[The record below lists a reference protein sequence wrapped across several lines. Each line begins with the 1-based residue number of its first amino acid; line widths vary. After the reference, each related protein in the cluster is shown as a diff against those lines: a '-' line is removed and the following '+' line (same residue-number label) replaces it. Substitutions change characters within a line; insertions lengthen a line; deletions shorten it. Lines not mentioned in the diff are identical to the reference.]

1 MGILNISP
9 AERAG
14 AHLLIQ
20 LYGPPRSGKTYTAL
34 RIARGMVGPQGKI
47 GMLDTESGRA
57 RLYSDNVP
65 GGFVVGELT
74 PPYTPRRYLEAIEE
88 FLRYGVDILVVDSF
102 SHCWEGPGGV
112 LEMADQAEEHGRKG
126 LLKWLRPKR
135 DYKKL
140 VSFLLSTRLHMILC
154 SRAKQP
160 IVEAVVDGEKTL
172 VTQPSEPIQDKRLKY
187 EMTIV
192 VPMTLD
198 GGYET
203 DPGRLKAPGDL
214 VHLFQGELL
223 DEKTGAAIAAWVK
236 GGKPVDHALELL
248 RRAGF
253 DAAAGGTALFTK
265 WWNSAAVRGRRK
277 ALRPD
282 LDNLA
287 SIARAADDEIA
298 REREAEAAARQQRVD
313 AALLDDPFGK
323 IPVRGNGGVDHTI
336 VAGSPGK
343 NRQPVCEGAP

>member
-1 MGILNISP
+1 MGILNIAP

-34 RIARGMVGPQGKI
+34 RIARGMVGAKGKI
-47 GMLDTESGRA
+47 GVLDTESGRA
-57 RLYSDNVP
+57 RLYSDKVP

-88 FLRYGVDILVVDSF
+88 FLRYRVDILVVDSF

-112 LEMADQAEEHGRKG
+112 LEMADQAEESGRKG
-126 LLKWLRPKR
+126 LAKWLGPKR

-140 VSFLLSTRLHMILC
+140 VSFLLSTRMHMILC

-160 IVEAVVDGEKTL
+160 ILEAVVEGEKTL
-172 VTQPSEPIQDKRLKY
+172 ATQPWEPIQDKRLKY

-198 GGYET
+198 GMYET
-203 DPGRLKAPGDL
+203 EASRLKVPADL
-214 VHLFQGELL
+214 THLFQGDLL
-223 DEKTGAAIAAWVK
+223 NEKTGAAIAEWVN

-248 RRAGF
+248 RRAAI
-253 DAAAGGTALFTK
+253 DAASGGTECFTK
-265 WWNSAAVRGRRK
+265 WWNSASVRGRRK

-287 SIARAADDEIA
+287 SIARAADDEVA
-298 REREAEAAARQQRVD
+298 RERQADEAARQQQRD
-313 AALLDDPFGK
+313 RERLEDPFGK
-323 IPVRGNGGVDHTI
+323 LPIRGNGSVKSVAQGRDP
-336 VAGSPGK
+336 VAG
-343 NRQPVCEGAP
+343 AAA

>member
-1 MGILNISP
+1 MTMGILNIAP

-34 RIARGMVGPQGKI
+34 RIAHGMVGPKGKI
-47 GMLDTESGRA
+47 GVLDTESGRA
-57 RLYSDNVP
+57 RLYSDKVP

-88 FLRYGVDILVVDSF
+88 FLAYGVDILVVDSF

-126 LLKWLRPKR
+126 LMKWLGPKR

-140 VSFLLSTRLHMILC
+140 VSFLLSTRMHMILC

-160 IVEAVVDGEKTL
+160 IVETVVEGEKAL
-172 VTQPSEPIQDKRLKY
+172 VTQPWEPIQDKRLKY

-198 GGYET
+198 GAYEIE
-203 DPGRLKAPGDL
+203 PSRLKVPGDL
-214 VHLFQGELL
+214 AHLFQGELL
-223 DEKTGAAIAAWVK
+223 DEQTGTVIAEWVT

-248 RRAGF
+248 RRAAF
-253 DAAAGGTALFTK
+253 EAASGGTERFAK
-265 WWNSAAVRGRRK
+265 WWSSAAVRSRRK

-282 LDNLA
+282 LDNLG
-287 SIARAADDEIA
+287 SIARAADDESA
-298 REREAEAAARQQRVD
+298 RERQAEETARQQQIDRER
-313 AALLDDPFGK
+313 LDDPFGK
-323 IPVRGNGGVDHTI
+323 IPIRGNGSFKPSMPGRAQIGGVP
-336 VAGSPGK
+336 A
-343 NRQPVCEGAP
+343 

>member
-1 MGILNISP
+1 MGILNIAP

-34 RIARGMVGPQGKI
+34 RIARGMVGPKGKI
-47 GMLDTESGRA
+47 GVLDTESGRA
-57 RLYSDNVP
+57 RLYSDKVP

-88 FLRYGVDILVVDSF
+88 FLAYGVDILVVDSF

-112 LEMADQAEEHGRKG
+112 LEMADQAEENGRKG
-126 LLKWLRPKR
+126 LLKWLGPKR

-140 VSFLLSTRLHMILC
+140 VSFLLSTRMHMILC

-160 IVEAVVDGEKTL
+160 IVETIVDGQKTL
-172 VTQPSEPIQDKRLKY
+172 VTQPWEPIQDKRLKY

-198 GGYET
+198 GAYET
-203 DPGRLKAPGDL
+203 EASRLKAPADL
-214 VHLFQGELL
+214 AHLFQGELL
-223 DEKTGAAIAAWVK
+223 DEKTGAAIAEWVN

-248 RRAGF
+248 RRAAF
-253 DAAAGGTALFTK
+253 DAASGGTKRFSR
-265 WWNSAAVRGRRK
+265 WWNSAAVRPRRK
-277 ALRPD
+277 ALRSD

-287 SIARAADDEIA
+287 SIARAADEEIA
-298 REREAEAAARQQRVD
+298 RERQPEETAQRNQLAQD
-313 AALLDDPFGK
+313 
-323 IPVRGNGGVDHTI
+323 
-336 VAGSPGK
+336 
-343 NRQPVCEGAP
+343 

>member
-1 MGILNISP
+1 MGILNITP

-34 RIARGMVGPQGKI
+34 RIARGMVGPRGAI
-47 GMLDTESGRA
+47 GLLDTESGRA
-57 RLYSDNVP
+57 RLYSDKVP

-88 FLRYGVDILVVDSF
+88 FLRYGIDILVVDSF

-112 LEMADQAEEHGRKG
+112 LEMADQAEEHGKTG

-160 IVEAVVDGEKTL
+160 IVEAIVDGEKAL

-203 DPGRLKAPGDL
+203 DPSRLKVPGDL
-214 VHLFQGELL
+214 AHLFQGEQL
-223 DEKTGAAIAAWVK
+223 DETTGARIAEWVK

-248 RRAGF
+248 RRRAF
-253 DAAAGGTALFTK
+253 DAAGRGSVVFSK
-265 WWNSAAVRGRRK
+265 WWNSTSVRGRRK
-277 ALRPD
+277 SLRPD
-282 LDNLA
+282 LDNLV

-298 REREAEAAARQQRVD
+298 RDREADAAARQKAVD

-323 IPVRGNGGVDHTI
+323 NPIRGNGSLDPRMAAAT
-336 VAGSPGK
+336 SGK
-343 NRQPVCEGAP
+343 NRQPAYEGAA

>member
-1 MGILNISP
+1 MGILNIAP

-34 RIARGMVGPQGKI
+34 RIARGMVGPKGKI
-47 GMLDTESGRA
+47 GVLDTESGRA
-57 RLYSDNVP
+57 RLYSDKVP

-88 FLRYGVDILVVDSF
+88 FLAYGVDILVVDSF

-112 LEMADQAEEHGRKG
+112 LEMADHAEEHGRKG
-126 LLKWLRPKR
+126 LLKWLGPKR

-140 VSFLLSTRLHMILC
+140 VSFLLSTRMHMILC

-160 IVEAVVDGEKTL
+160 MIEAVVDGEKTL
-172 VTQPSEPIQDKRLKY
+172 VTQAWEPIQDKRLKY

-198 GGYET
+198 GMYET
-203 DPGRLKAPGDL
+203 EPSRLKVPGDL
-214 VHLFQGELL
+214 AHLFQGALL
-223 DEKTGAAIAAWVK
+223 DEATGAAIAAWVN
-236 GGKPVDHALELL
+236 GGKPFDHALELS
-248 RRAGF
+248 RRAALE
-253 DAAAGGTALFTK
+253 AASGGTEVFRK
-265 WWNSAAVRGRRK
+265 WWNSPSIRHRHK

-287 SIARAADDEIA
+287 SIARAADEESA
-298 REREAEAAARQQRVD
+298 RERQAEEVVRQQQRD
-313 AALLDDPFGK
+313 RERLDDPFGK
-323 IPVRGNGGVDHTI
+323 LPIRGNGSVKSAAQGRAPVSGV
-336 VAGSPGK
+336 A
-343 NRQPVCEGAP
+343 A

>member
-1 MGILNISP
+1 MTMGILNI
-9 AERAG
+9 AAGERAG
-14 AHLLIQ
+14 AQLLIQ
-20 LYGPPRSGKTYTAL
+20 LCGPRRSGKTYTAL
-34 RIARGMVGPQGKI
+34 RIARGMVGPKGRI
-47 GMLDTESGRA
+47 GVLDTESGRA
-57 RLYSDNVP
+57 RLYSDKVP

-88 FLRYGVDILVVDSF
+88 FLRFGVDILVVDSF

-112 LEMADQAEEHGRKG
+112 LEMADQAEENGQKG
-126 LLKWLRPKR
+126 LRKWLGPKR

-160 IVEAVVDGEKTL
+160 IIEAVVDGEKTL
-172 VTQPSEPIQDKRLKY
+172 LTQPWEPIQDKRLKY

-198 GGYET
+198 GTYET
-203 DPGRLKAPGDL
+203 EASRLKVPDDL
-214 VHLFQGELL
+214 AHLFRGELL
-223 DEKTGAAIAAWVK
+223 DERTGAAIAEWIN

-248 RRAGF
+248 RRAAF
-253 DAAAGGTALFTK
+253 EAASGGGHAFKK
-265 WWNSAAVRGRRK
+265 WWNAAAVRSRHR

-287 SIARAADDEIA
+287 SIARAADQESA
-298 REREAEAAARQQRVD
+298 RERQAEESARHQQLDQAR
-313 AALLDDPFGK
+313 LDDPFGK
-323 IPVRGNGGVDHTI
+323 IPIRGNGSVKPVAQVREA
-336 VAGSPGK
+336 VAG
-343 NRQPVCEGAP
+343 APA